1 MNNRNKL
8 NTIFIVL
15 AAAALVLACGGGGD
29 QLAEANKRV
38 DEANKKIDE
47 VNDLIKKTEAQ
58 NQILFG
64 ANIQTVGQ
72 LNYYKDRMR
81 STAKDIVDSYE
92 KAGVT
97 LKEVAKIFDDA
108 SRLNVSDKYK
118 EYVKLKSDEFGKR
131 AEAADIR
138 KGNAQ
143 AFIEIDSPR
152 TMAQKFNDNNDKF
165 AKKVKEADDIAEKA
179 KKIEADN
186 KDIFKTT

>member
-1 MNNRNKL
+1 MNKRNKL
-8 NTIFIVL
+8 NAIFMIV
-15 AAAALVLACGGGGD
+15 AAVAFVLACSGGD

-38 DEANKKIDE
+38 NEANKKIDE

-81 STAKDIVDSYE
+81 GTAKDIVDSYE
-92 KAGVT
+92 KAGET
-97 LKEVAKIFDDA
+97 LKEVSKIFDDA
-108 SRLNVSDKYK
+108 SRLNISDKYK
-118 EYVKLKSDEFGKR
+118 EYVKLKSDEFAKR
-131 AEAADIR
+131 AEAAGIR

-165 AKKVKEADDIAEKA
+165 AKKVKEADDIADKA
-179 KKIEADN
+179 KKIESEN

>member
-1 MNNRNKL
+1 MNKRNKL
-8 NTIFIVL
+8 NTIFIIL
-15 AAAALVLACGGGGD
+15 AAAALVLACGGGD
-29 QLAEANKRV
+29 QMAEANKRV
-38 DEANKKIDE
+38 DDANKKIDE

-64 ANIQTVGQ
+64 ANIQTVAQ

-108 SRLNVSDKYK
+108 SRLNISDKYK
-118 EYVKLKSDEFGKR
+118 EYVKLKSDEFSKR
-131 AEAADIR
+131 AEAAEIR

-152 TMAQKFNDNNDKF
+152 TMTLKFGDNNDKF
-165 AKKVKEADDIAEKA
+165 AKKVKEADEIAEKA
-179 KKIEADN
+179 KKIESDN
-186 KDIFKTT
+186 KDIFKTN

>member
-8 NTIFIVL
+8 NTVFIIL
-15 AAAALVLACGGGGD
+15 AAAALALACSGGGD

-47 VNDLIKKTEAQ
+47 VNELIKKTEAQ

-64 ANIQTVGQ
+64 ANIQTVAQ

-81 STAKDIVDSYE
+81 GTAKDIVDNYE
-92 KAGVT
+92 KANGT
-97 LKEVAKIFDDA
+97 LKEVSKIFDDA

-118 EYVKLKSDEFGKR
+118 EYVKLKSDEFARR

-152 TMAQKFNDNNDKF
+152 TMTQKFEDNNDKF

-179 KKIEADN
+179 KKIETEN

>member
-8 NTIFIVL
+8 NTIFIIL
-15 AAAALVLACGGGGD
+15 AAAAFLLACSGGGD

-38 DEANKKIDE
+38 DEANKKIEE
-47 VNDLIKKTEAQ
+47 VNALITKTEAQ

-64 ANIQTVGQ
+64 ANIQTVAQ
-72 LNYYKDRMR
+72 LNFYKDRMR
-81 STAKDIVDSYE
+81 STAKDIVNDYE
-92 KAGVT
+92 KAGAT

-118 EYVKLKSDEFGKR
+118 EYVKLKSDEFAKR
-131 AEAADIR
+131 AEAADVR

-152 TMAQKFNDNNDKF
+152 TMTQKFNDNNDKF

-179 KKIEADN
+179 KKVESEN
-186 KDIFKTT
+186 KDIFKTA

>member
-81 STAKDIVDSYE
+81 GTAKDIVDSYE
-92 KAGVT
+92 KAGST
-97 LKEVAKIFDDA
+97 LKEVSKIFDDA

-165 AKKVKEADDIAEKA
+165 TKKVKEADDIAEKA